1 MYGVSEELCGLIAA
15 ICESTDSCGNPRFSG
30 QARKDFKQ
38 RVLFRNLNKPLW
50 WLVNLVTVI
59 ELTQTKQRTGSAVLD
74 FFWADEM
81 NTAAKIRDKF
91 SVPLEKNGVRVE
103 YNENLKI
110 SYPDGEFFLF
120 FSQLPLLVIIIEFL
134 IYIDPDFYKRCRSLA
149 ENTSVVTVDQFS
161 RRLQSQVG
169 EYLGKH
175 LQPQQQ
181 QKKCRELLEWLS
193 DHPENFNRDTIS
205 DEVILDFW
213 VGAADASDMDFKLYN
228 NVAESFI
235 DLFYVLGYNDQKF
248 SVEQAFSI
256 GSDIE
261 YGEVDLER
269 LSEVLDVYD
278 VEHQVLSVLKEQPLS
293 HIKFLT
299 DKDFK
304 LLSPLEYVGHFLNRL
319 SLTLARMACFGKH
332 QVSIGQYI
340 RKDKS
345 EYVHGL
351 VNCIDVTTYK
361 DYASNLLHVKH
372 KLEKTQDCIAHILI
386 THKHFEG
393 AAMLVELM
401 SEDAKKIL
409 RKKLNLENSE
419 LIADK
424 LFEKM
429 SQMAFQIPE
438 LNMLMRRFKGA
449 FDSINREGFKEMP
462 PKETI
467 EHYVSGASVIHKAQ
481 NLIGS
486 YVVLLKE
493 IIEVSPSE
501 GGIFSSDLDIYKVC
515 FEKLYRDWL

>member
-1 MYGVSEELCGLIAA
+1 
-15 ICESTDSCGNPRFSG
+15 
-30 QARKDFKQ
+30 
-38 RVLFRNLNKPLW
+38 
-50 WLVNLVTVI
+50 
-59 ELTQTKQRTGSAVLD
+59 
-74 FFWADEM
+74 
-81 NTAAKIRDKF
+81 
-91 SVPLEKNGVRVE
+91 
-103 YNENLKI
+103 
-110 SYPDGEFFLF
+110 
-120 FSQLPLLVIIIEFL
+120 
-134 IYIDPDFYKRCRSLA
+134 
-149 ENTSVVTVDQFS
+149 
-161 RRLQSQVG
+161 
-169 EYLGKH
+169 
-175 LQPQQQ
+175 
-181 QKKCRELLEWLS
+181 LLEWLS
-193 DHPENFNRDTIS
+193 DHPEHFNRDTIS
-205 DEVILDFW
+205 DKVILDFW
-213 VGAADASDMDFKLYN
+213 TGAADASDMDFKLYN

-269 LSEVLDVYD
+269 LSEVLDIYD
-278 VEHQVLSVLKEQPLS
+278 IEHQVLSVLKEQPLS

-304 LLSPLEYVGHFLNRL
+304 LLLPLEYAGCFLSRL

-345 EYVHGL
+345 EYVRSL
-351 VNCIDVTTYK
+351 VNCLDVTTYK
-361 DYASNLLHVKH
+361 DYARNLLHVKH

-419 LIADK
+419 LITDK

-429 SQMAFQIPE
+429 SQMALQIPE
-438 LNMLMRRFKGA
+438 INMLMRRFKGA
-449 FDSINREGFKEMP
+449 FDSINREGFKEIP

-481 NLIGS
+481 NLIES
-486 YVVLLKE
+486 YVVLLKK

-501 GGIFSSDLDIYKVC
+501 GGIFSSDLDIYKIC
-515 FEKLYRDWL
+515 FKKLYREWL